1 MVTIIMITVGQF
13 SLMIVTTNIGDF
25 VDDDTDT
32 TDDND
37 LDGFKWI
44 QDWYEVFF
52 GVTVGQFFSDNLR
65 LCTFIHHGKIS
76 PFGCTTVIVLIKHH
90 RFHHM
95 RLCCSNSHYCWQKI
109 WSLLNIKILGINA
122 MLSQFSSRI
131 QCHNFEHQKE
141 SCWQIRGNGMIYREQ
156 CHNLSEFGY
165 ALLVSSLLSSS
176 SPPP

>member
-1 MVTIIMITVGQF
+1 MNSWLIKTCFFKFSNVIRIMTRKF
-13 SLMIVTTNIGDF
+13 SLNIR
-25 VDDDTDT
+25 VLDDDTDT

-65 LCTFIHHGKIS
+65 LCAFIHHGKIS

-95 RLCCSNSHYCWQKI
+95 RLCCPHF
-109 WSLLNIKILGINA
+109 SLLLTKD
-122 MLSQFSSRI
+122 MEPSQVCKQELDI
-131 QCHNFEHQKE
+131 VE
-141 SCWQIRGNGMIYREQ
+141 
-156 CHNLSEFGY
+156 
-165 ALLVSSLLSSS
+165 ALLSSDDHS
-176 SPPP
+176 THPYPVIPLLIPINAISQF